1 MCLTQGCMWVK
12 QSRSDRWPEVG
23 TRAGG
28 RVPPSQHRGVWG
40 GPRPGPSLSPLPLCP
55 PPQLQPDPTQM
66 EPQHTV
72 TLTCLSVSS
81 RRSTVP
87 FAEAWI
93 PGSPGDIR
101 TLLVMRWE
109 AVEPTQ
115 HVDLDFDFCHLVP
128 KPLEG
133 NSAPSSRKKPLLPL
147 KEEPRKPP
155 SLEPGTSRSLPNGG
169 NGER

>member
-23 TRAGG
+23 TRAGS

-55 PPQLQPDPTQM
+55 PPQLQPDQTQM
-66 EPQHTV
+66 EPQHTI

-115 HVDLDFDFCHLVP
+115 HVDLAKALNVKFCWMWEHGSQVGL
-128 KPLEG
+128 
-133 NSAPSSRKKPLLPL
+133 ACCLLPAGYPWIL
-147 KEEPRKPP
+147 
-155 SLEPGTSRSLPNGG
+155 PGLFWYLA
-169 NGER
+169 